1 LVKCTECLDAYK
13 TGDANSCPQGTKL
26 FSPRSRTDWETFF
39 ASTTGIAAPQ
49 FIVDVTRPENGC
61 GGCTSHAMNSD
72 NAEQASWVTSD
83 GSAWWLRDA
92 TYGEP
97 NGDYTANCYLA
108 LSTSFDGSNMN
119 FNDGNC
125 NYHSKS
131 YFCQPSAM
139 NLTPKDGSPEGCVCE
154 EVTLTGTYSPGY
166 LLKCTGC
173 TDVYKSNDANSC
185 PEGTKIFSP
194 RSREDWQT
202 IFESGGPLRSP
213 HWIIDIT
220 RESSGGSYTSYVM
233 NSDVSQV
240 AAWKTDD
247 ASAWWLRSTT
257 YSEPNGD
264 YTADCYLDLWHAS
277 QDNADNV
284 QWNDGSCSYHSN
296 AYYCQPR
303 SD

>member
-1 LVKCTECLDAYK
+1 
-13 TGDANSCPQGTKL
+13 
-26 FSPRSRTDWETFF
+26 
-39 ASTTGIAAPQ
+39 
-49 FIVDVTRPENGC
+49 
-61 GGCTSHAMNSD
+61 MNSD
-72 NAEQASWVTSD
+72 NADQASWVTSD

-97 NGDYTANCYLA
+97 NGD
-108 LSTSFDGSNMN
+108 
-119 FNDGNC
+119 C

-139 NLTPKDGSPEGCVCE
+139 NLTPKDGSPEGCMCE

-202 IFESGGPLRSP
+202 IFDSGGPLRSP

-220 RESSGGSYTSYVM
+220 R
-233 NSDVSQV
+233 
-240 AAWKTDD
+240 
-247 ASAWWLRSTT
+247 
-257 YSEPNGD
+257 
-264 YTADCYLDLWHAS
+264 
-277 QDNADNV
+277 
-284 QWNDGSCSYHSN
+284 
-296 AYYCQPR
+296 
-303 SD
+303 